1 MQICFVRYKTFGKG
15 QNDSFPYI
23 LHVPFSFHMLSWF
36 LLRFYVQWV
45 DHKFQ
50 FLLLEVI
57 CWGLLQIHSPPRSYL
72 LRSPADS
79 VVIIYLIDLW
89 HQYIL
94 AKAFD
99 QRVPKKMHGLRF
111 FRHSYCWD
119 WHCLGFMRFLRRRSL
134 FFFWCDYVIITF
146 HSTCPLADCWRIMR
160 QLANMHCASMGLHET
175 TLCCPSHEHL
185 HVEQSIHR
193 TTSYANWRVGDY
205 THPTC
210 AEEACLRWL
219 WKWCDGWAFSHLLNR
234 ETLLRV
240 TVSIR
245 RQ

>member
-1 MQICFVRYKTFGKG
+1 MSRSQ
-15 QNDSFPYI
+15 
-23 LHVPFSFHMLSWF
+23 VPFPVEVSS
-36 LLRFYVQWV
+36 RFYCYNLPNP
-45 DHKFQ
+45 
-50 FLLLEVI
+50 FLAPI
-57 CWGLLQIHSPPRSYL
+57 YFGQGIW
-72 LRSPADS
+72 PAS
-79 VVIIYLIDLW
+79 T
-89 HQYIL
+89 
-94 AKAFD
+94 
-99 QRVPKKMHGLRF
+99 KKMHGLRF

-134 FFFWCDYVIITF
+134 FFFWCAYVIITF
-146 HSTCPLADCWRIMR
+146 HSTCPLADCWRIMW
-160 QLANMHCASMGLHET
+160 QLANLHCASMGLHET
-175 TLCCPSHEHL
+175 TLCCPGHEHL

-210 AEEACLRWL
+210 TKEASMRWL
-219 WKWCDGWAFSHLLNR
+219 RKWCNGWAFSHLLNR